1 MKLKINLTFLC
12 ATLVGLL
19 SIILLTQT
27 ATTEAFGGG
36 GTSGQG
42 SAAASCKELNNVNCY
57 VGRNEGNFCNSKD
70 QTKAVTRWYFDK
82 GVCRPFTYKGC
93 NGNRNRFCSQDSC
106 ESRCADD

>member
-1 MKLKINLTFLC
+1 MKLKINLTCLW

-27 ATTEAFGGG
+27 AQIEAFGGG
-36 GTSGQG
+36 ASASSGQ
-42 SAAASCKELNNVNCY
+42 ASCKELNNVNCY

-70 QTKAVTRWYFDK
+70 QTKTVTRWYFDK
-82 GVCRPFTYKGC
+82 GICRPFNYKGC

>member
-27 ATTEAFGGG
+27 AEIEAFGGG
-36 GTSGQG
+36 VSGTG
-42 SAAASCKELNNVNCY
+42 AAVSCKELNNVNCY
-57 VGRNEGNFCNSKD
+57 VGRNEGNFCSSKD

-82 GVCRPFTYKGC
+82 GVCKPFNYKGC
-93 NGNRNRFCSQDSC
+93 NGNRNRFCTQESC
-106 ESRCADD
+106 DSRCGD

>member
-27 ATTEAFGGG
+27 AQIEAAFGGG
-36 GTSGQG
+36 SSGQG
-42 SAAASCKELNNVNCY
+42 ASGASCKELNNVNCY

-70 QTKAVTRWYFDK
+70 HTKAVTRWYFDK
-82 GVCRPFTYKGC
+82 GVCKQFTYKGC
-93 NGNRNRFCSQDSC
+93 NGNRNRFCTQESC
-106 ESRCADD
+106 DYRCGDD